1 MEEKNRAPLNTEV
14 KILKDKLYVVDFDNT
29 IRCYSLLNGNEL
41 WNYKT
46 ENPLIK
52 SQKKLSIIAYGN
64 RIIFNNSIGDISS
77 LDSSSGDF
85 IWQIPTQSNMVYEN
99 SFSLKTSKLV
109 SDKKNIYFSNN
120 KNEFYSI
127 DLKTGNLNWKSEVNS
142 SLRPIIIDDL
152 IFTVSDEGY
161 FVILEKN
168 TGKIL
173 KAKNLYSNFKK
184 KKTINLIPTGF
195 ALGKEDLF
203 VTTNK
208 GHLIIAD
215 IKSGELK
222 NILKIDRDQISRPYI
237 KDNFIYVARDN
248 AIIRLN

>member
-1 MEEKNRAPLNTEV
+1 M
-14 KILKDKLYVVDFDNT
+14 
-29 IRCYSLLNGNEL
+29 
-41 WNYKT
+41 
-46 ENPLIK
+46 
-52 SQKKLSIIAYGN
+52 
-64 RIIFNNSIGDISS
+64 
-77 LDSSSGDF
+77 
-85 IWQIPTQSNMVYEN
+85 
-99 SFSLKTSKLV
+99 
-109 SDKKNIYFSNN
+109 
-120 KNEFYSI
+120 
-127 DLKTGNLNWKSEVNS
+127 NWKSEVNS

-203 VTTNK
+203 VTTNN

-215 IKSGELK
+215 IKSGKLK